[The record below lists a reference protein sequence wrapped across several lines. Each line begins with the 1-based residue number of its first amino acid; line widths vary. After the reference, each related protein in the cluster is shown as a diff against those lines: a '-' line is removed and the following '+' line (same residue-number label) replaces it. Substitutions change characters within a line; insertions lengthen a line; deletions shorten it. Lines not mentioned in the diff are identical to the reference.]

1 MVEVAHGVTP
11 KFQPRPN
18 QHLALAFPDS
28 SYLVKPVPPA
38 AAKFISPPA
47 LAVEFRSVGKSYG
60 NGPLILDSFSLAAA
74 PGDFVALIGPSGC
87 GKSTLLKLIA
97 GLSPVTSGELLLG
110 GRVATPE
117 RVTAGEELAYVFQEP
132 TLLPWL
138 TVAANVALPLDLRA
152 TPPARRTELVRAALA
167 LVGLE
172 PRALYYPRQLS
183 GGQKMRVSIARALVL
198 SPQILLLDEPFG
210 ALDEMTRDRLNEEL
224 LAIRERQN
232 WTAFFVTHSVAEAVF
247 LSNRIVVMSA
257 SPDRRHREISVDLPY
272 PRTPATRRDPAYH
285 RLTDEVSHILR
296 SVADTVAA

>member
-1 MVEVAHGVTP
+1 MFRV
-11 KFQPRPN
+11 
-18 QHLALAFPDS
+18 S
-28 SYLVKPVPPA
+28 SA
-38 AAKFISPPA
+38 AAKFISAPTPI
-47 LAVEFRSVGKSYG
+47 VEFRSVGKSYG
-60 NGPLILDSFSLAAA
+60 NGPLILDAFSLTAA
-74 PGDFVALIGPSGC
+74 PGDFITLIGPSGC

-97 GLSPVTSGELLLG
+97 ALSPVTSGELLLS

-117 RVTAGEELAYVFQEP
+117 YANSGNDLAYVFQEP

-152 TPPARRTELVRAALA
+152 TPPARRIELVRDALA

-172 PRALYYPRQLS
+172 PRAHYYPRQLS

-198 SPQILLLDEPFG
+198 SPHILLLDEPFG

-224 LAIRERQN
+224 LAIRDRQS

-257 SPDRRHREISVDLPY
+257 NPGRLHHEIRVDLPY
-272 PRTPATRRDPAYH
+272 PRTPATRRDPTYH
-285 RLTDEVSHILR
+285 ALVDEASQLLR
-296 SVADTVAA
+296 SVEDTFAPLP